1 VFLPLF
7 QTLGI
12 TGSTT
17 ERKERMAPMQSSIQR
32 KGAIPPSAHLVRGAF
47 YLLLLVVLSAIPFA
61 LAQRKIA
68 KQSLAKP
75 GVAQNGAMQGVTQR
89 AMTAGPLA
97 PPRVIAPR
105 QRMGPSIGT
114 SCTDYTFTLGTDT
127 FVPGVDDTGNH
138 CDDCLTSISLP
149 FPVNLY
155 DQTFTG
161 GFVGSNGALF
171 FLSGNA
177 SFAVTCSPFGL
188 LFTSYV
194 LAPYW
199 TDQCTGNCFNDTCP
213 GCGIFTTTT
222 GTAPNRV
229 FYVEY
234 RADYSQH
241 TGTFTQ
247 LDYEVALN
255 ENGAPPFEYIYSSIT
270 PAMNAN
276 DSQLVVGVKKNDTT
290 FTQYGCDPTG
300 GQNPPVSSGQAV
312 IASCVGGVT
321 PTASPTPTP
330 TLTPTPTPTGTPT
343 GCQFKVL
350 IVNADCGIL
359 ATMLTNELLA
369 DGATLVDNFDAVNGT
384 PTLAQLQQYDIVVP
398 ISNCVYSD
406 RVTLG
411 NNLDAYESG
420 GGVVVAFTFDWNGG
434 SFSIGGAW
442 ITDDSPFND
451 NAPTNFTN
459 GTLGTCT
466 VTELCNGVTTLNAFY
481 RESPTLASG
490 ATQAATWNDGG
501 ILMAYK
507 GNAVAVSAYVGD
519 SADNWS
525 GDFARIILNAASF
538 LRPNCQASPTPTAT
552 ATATATV
559 TATPTATITPSPSP
573 TATATSTPTAAPRS
587 TPTPRPRPT
596 PAPRP

>member
-1 VFLPLF
+1 MNSLIRF
-7 QTLGI
+7 
-12 TGSTT
+12 
-17 ERKERMAPMQSSIQR
+17 
-32 KGAIPPSAHLVRGAF
+32 RGAF
-47 YLLLLVVLSAIPFA
+47 YLLLLMAICAIPFA

-155 DQTFTG
+155 DQTFTS

-188 LFTSYV
+188 MGTSYV

-276 DSQLVVGVKKNDTT
+276 DSELVVGVKKDDTT
-290 FTQYGCDPTG
+290 NTQYGCDPTG
-300 GQNPPVSSGQAV
+300 GQAPPVSSGQAV
-312 IASCVGGVT
+312 IASCVGG
-321 PTASPTPTP
+321 A
-330 TLTPTPTPTGTPT
+330 TPTPTPTAAP
-343 GCQFKVL
+343 CQSRVL
-350 IVNADCGIL
+350 IVNADCGVL

-384 PTLAQLQQYDIVVP
+384 PTLAQMQQYDIVVP
-398 ISNCVYSD
+398 FSNCGYFD
-406 RVTLG
+406 NVTLG
-411 NNLDAYESG
+411 NNLDAYEAG
-420 GGVVVAFTFDWNGG
+420 GGVVVAFTFDWNGS

-442 ITDDSPFND
+442 ITNDSPFND
-451 NAPTNFTN
+451 LAPGNFSN

-466 VTELCNGVTTLNAFY
+466 VTELCNGVTTLNAFF

-525 GDFARIILNAASF
+525 GDFARIILNAGSF
-538 LRPNCQASPTPTAT
+538 LRPNCQASPTPTPT

-559 TATPTATITPSPSP
+559 TATPTVTRPP
-573 TATATSTPTAAPRS
+573 
-587 TPTPRPRPT
+587 PTPRPRPT